1 MIERALVP
9 GTDLSVS
16 RLVMGCVMHPGNYE
30 EKVGVYDRFV
40 ELGGNIVDMSHCYG
54 QGACASALGRWFQE
68 RSLGHEEVML
78 FEKGCHPYGS
88 PRVTPEFMQSD
99 LDEELAALG
108 RERVEFWTFHRD
120 DPTVPVEPLVA
131 KADELTKAGKV
142 GHWGGSN
149 WTVERIQ
156 AWNQAAS
163 DGLGPAMTHN
173 NPNLSLA
180 TVNEPMWEDCL
191 TIDEAG
197 KSWHEATQFPLFS
210 WSSTGGGWFARVD
223 TSDVNR
229 VYNNPVNEARRQRL
243 EEMAREKG
251 ALPVQ
256 IALAY
261 ALSQPFPVWALVGP
275 HTVQQMD
282 ELAAGSA
289 MRLSAAE
296 RTWLEDG
303 DKA

>member
-1 MIERALVP
+1 
-9 GTDLSVS
+9 
-16 RLVMGCVMHPGNYE
+16 MHPHNYE
-30 EKVGVYDRFV
+30 EKVAIYDRYV

-54 QGACASALGRWFQE
+54 KGACASALGRWFKE
-68 RSLGHEEVML
+68 RSLGHEDVML

-120 DPTVPVEPLVA
+120 DPAFPVEPLVE
-131 KADELTKAGKV
+131 KAASLTKEGKV
-142 GHWGGSN
+142 GFWGGSN

-156 AWNQAAS
+156 DWNRAAAA
-163 DGLGPAMTHN
+163 GHGPAMTHN

-191 TIDEAG
+191 TIDQEG
-197 KSWHEATQFPLFS
+197 KDWHEKTQFPLFS
-210 WSSTGGGWFARVD
+210 WSSTGGGWFARVE
-223 TSDVNR
+223 SQDVNR
-229 VYNNPVNEARRQRL
+229 VYNNPVNQGRRERL
-243 EEMAREKG
+243 EEMAKAKD

-261 ALSQPFPVWALVGP
+261 TLSHPFPVWALVGP

-282 ELAAGSA
+282 ELAAGAA
-289 MRLSAAE
+289 MRLTPAE
-296 RTWLEDG
+296 MAWLEDG
-303 DKA
+303 EGA